1 MARIS
6 RVQQQ
11 QGKRKYCLA
20 SKHFTLFIS
29 WFRASAL
36 KKRPGQEANE
46 GVTELGIREKLLFP
60 VQMELGRQTRQH
72 LEWVKAI
79 ENREIFLKVWT
90 LDFLHLNDPA
100 PVYRIEVSEVVP
112 PWEYTSLINC

>member
-1 MARIS
+1 
-6 RVQQQ
+6 
-11 QGKRKYCLA
+11 
-20 SKHFTLFIS
+20 
-29 WFRASAL
+29 
-36 KKRPGQEANE
+36 
-46 GVTELGIREKLLFP
+46 
-60 VQMELGRQTRQH
+60 MELGRQTRQH

-90 LDFLHLNDPA
+90 LDFLHLNDLA